1 MTSIASAFVPVH
13 DPVAAADW
21 YREHLGLTVESASSF
36 SAVLTDGSRRVTLM
50 GPRSGIAATPGLP
63 WASAS
68 YRVDDVA
75 RRAAALRE
83 RGLEVTDVA
92 GDASVCLFITTR
104 DLDDNVVLVVDR

>member
-21 YREHLGLTVESASSF
+21 YCEHLHLTVESATSF

-50 GPRSGIAATPGLP
+50 GPNSRIAATPGLP
-63 WASAS
+63 WAPVS

-75 RRAAALRE
+75 STATALRD
-83 RGLEVTDVA
+83 RGLEVTEVA
-92 GDASVCLFITTR
+92 GDSSVCLFVTTR
-104 DLDDNVVLVVDR
+104 DLDGNIVLLVDR